1 MNTITFRRK
10 IVATKEQ
17 KKAIAKEFGCTLTTI
32 HYSLNF
38 ERDSALAKAIRSKAL
53 SLGAQDVTMVPASSV
68 LVDEGDI
75 IRQSF
80 ANGVEIVVC
89 KSDNQISLWKGG
101 ERVWYEYQG
110 NFSVLKS
117 VQEQAKI
124 LSNQVVE

>member
-1 MNTITFRRK
+1 MNAVTFRRK

-80 ANGVEIVVC
+80 A
-89 KSDNQISLWKGG
+89 ISIIS
-101 ERVWYEYQG
+101 
-110 NFSVLKS
+110 F
-117 VQEQAKI
+117 
-124 LSNQVVE
+124 